1 MLQQVALGMKR
12 RVLFG
17 TPGLPIGH
25 RAEPAPAVRLD
36 RGGDFFAGLRHR
48 AQLRILRGATMP
60 ADQESTPSVQHTRDS
75 AAADSPTAVLLHLD
89 GQELFAQSR
98 ENLWKHLTDLAFLPR
113 CMPDL
118 ERVVASDAGR
128 LVVRVRPGFSFV
140 RGTLEIT
147 IELID
152 SHSPDSVRMRVRSK
166 GVGSGVNLEM
176 RFALSDADATAVGQ
190 TCVAWAADVL
200 ELSGLLKPVS
210 RSLIAAGARKVISD
224 ACSRLRTE
232 IEVVPDNS

>member
-1 MLQQVALGMKR
+1 MDDSHDSV
-12 RVLFG
+12 
-17 TPGLPIGH
+17 PN
-25 RAEPAPAVRLD
+25 ES
-36 RGGDFFAGLRHR
+36 
-48 AQLRILRGATMP
+48 AT
-60 ADQESTPSVQHTRDS
+60 QSTS
-75 AAADSPTAVLLHLD
+75 AAGQPVVVLLHLD
-89 GQELFAQSR
+89 GQELFVQSR

-147 IELID
+147 IELIEAQN
-152 SHSPDSVRMRVRSK
+152 PDSVRMRIRSK

-176 RFALSDADATAVGQ
+176 RFALSDAAAAAAGQ
-190 TCVAWAADVL
+190 TCVAWSADVL

-210 RSLIAAGARKVISD
+210 RSLISAGARKVIAD
-224 ACSRLRTE
+224 ACARLRTE
-232 IEVVPDNS
+232 IEISLLATDETRMKHG

>member
-1 MLQQVALGMKR
+1 MDDSHDS
-12 RVLFG
+12 
-17 TPGLPIGH
+17 LPTES
-25 RAEPAPAVRLD
+25 AEK
-36 RGGDFFAGLRHR
+36 
-48 AQLRILRGATMP
+48 
-60 ADQESTPSVQHTRDS
+60 SSS
-75 AAADSPTAVLLHLD
+75 AASQPVVVLLHLD

-98 ENLWKHLTDLAFLPR
+98 ENLWQHLTDLTFLPS

-118 ERVVASDAGR
+118 ERVVASEAGR

-147 IELID
+147 IELFE
-152 SHSPDSVRMRVRSK
+152 SYRPDIVRMRVRSK

-176 RFALSDADATAVGQ
+176 RFALSDAGAAAPGQ

-210 RSLIAAGARKVISD
+210 RSLISAGARKVIAD
-224 ACSRLRTE
+224 ACERLRTE
-232 IEVVPDNS
+232 IGNADSGATKP